1 MLSAGKIKYLR
12 LLHGVTQQEVGDF
25 LGVSKNYISMI
36 ETAKRSYDEET
47 HDKIINAIYAIDT
60 EKQKQKDNPTE
71 ILKDVSSVEK
81 NKQSKNK
88 KNNK

>member
-1 MLSAGKIKYLR
+1 MLSAEKIKYLR

-36 ETAKRSYDEET
+36 ETGKRSYSSEM
-47 HDKIINAIYAIDT
+47 HDKIINAIYSIDQQ
-60 EKQKQKDNPTE
+60 KQKQKDNPTE
-71 ILKDVSSVEK
+71 ILADVSSIEK
-81 NKQSKNK
+81 SKNKNK